1 MHAGASSLSHLVE
14 VSAHDAAD
22 AGLTYINDFT
32 DGFARRRE
40 GDGFAYYDHKGVRI
54 EAEEVLVMA
63 LAMKIDNDV
72 LMAELTADLRSLRR
86 AMER

>member
-1 MHAGASSLSHLVE
+1 MKLEPGDPSAARVLAKILRGLDRAG
-14 VSAHDAAD
+14 
-22 AGLTYINDFT
+22 
-32 DGFARRRE
+32 
-40 GDGFAYYDHKGVRI
+40 